1 MATLVSDPTSAG
13 DSSTSIKDQT
23 ATPVPKGTLAQES
36 LRRAL
41 RAFVV
46 AATVMF
52 VAFILIRLA
61 PGDPVT
67 TALGTEAT
75 PELVARFRAEL
86 GLDVNVFTQLMNYL
100 SGLIRGDL
108 GESML
113 NGVPVTTTI
122 MQTLPVTLWM
132 IGLTV
137 GLSLILA
144 IPLALLVATSRRSWL
159 PYVFRSVTA
168 VALAVPV
175 FLVGLVFLLVFAL
188 AWGIA
193 PIEGYDYQFPN
204 NLYYL
209 WVPAL
214 TNAIVLVP
222 ILSRV
227 LCSSLTDNLQEE
239 FVETGVIRG
248 VRSMEFLWFYMLKPS
263 LAPTI
268 VLLSYIMG
276 VMIGST
282 VILETVFALPGIGR
296 ELVNAVNARDYPV
309 VQSIVLVFGVLVV
322 ILSLLGDLIARWLD
336 PRVKWT

>member
-1 MATLVSDPTSAG
+1 MATNVSDPESQV
-13 DSSTSIKDQT
+13 DSPASNHDDKEPPSGR
-23 ATPVPKGTLAQES
+23 ATLARES
-36 LRRAL
+36 GLRAL
-41 RAFVV
+41 RALIV
-46 AATVMF
+46 AAAVMF
-52 VAFILIRLA
+52 IAFILIRLA

-67 TALGTEAT
+67 TAFGPDVN
-75 PELVARFRAEL
+75 PEVIERVRGEL
-86 GLDVNVFTQLMNYL
+86 GLDQNFATQFVVYL
-100 SGLIRGDL
+100 GGLARGDL
-108 GESML
+108 GSSML
-113 NGVPVTTTI
+113 SNVPVATSI
-122 MQTLPVTLWM
+122 AQTLPVTLWM

-137 GLSLILA
+137 ALSLVIS
-144 IPLALLVATSRRSWL
+144 IPLALLVATSRRSWV

-168 VALAVPV
+168 VLLALPV
-175 FLVGLVFLLVFAL
+175 FLVGLLFLLVFAL
-188 AWGIA
+188 DWGIA

-214 TNAIVLVP
+214 TNATVLVP

-248 VRSMEFLWFYMLKPS
+248 VRSVKFLWFYMLKPS

-276 VMIGST
+276 VAVGST
-282 VILETVFALPGIGR
+282 VILETVFSLPGIGR

-322 ILSLLGDLIARWLD
+322 VLSLIGDLIARWLD
-336 PRVKWT
+336 PRVQWR

>member
-1 MATLVSDPTSAG
+1 
-13 DSSTSIKDQT
+13 
-23 ATPVPKGTLAQES
+23 
-36 LRRAL
+36 
-41 RAFVV
+41 
-46 AATVMF
+46 MF
-52 VAFILIRLA
+52 IAFILIRLS

-67 TALGTEAT
+67 TALGPEAT
-75 PELVARFRAEL
+75 PEVVERIRAEL
-86 GLDVNVFTQLMNYL
+86 GLDQNVATQFANYL
-100 SGLIRGDL
+100 GDLARGDL
-108 GESML
+108 GASML
-113 NGVPVTTTI
+113 SNVPVSTTI
-122 MQTLPVTLWM
+122 LQTLPVTLWM

-137 GLSLILA
+137 ALSLVLA
-144 IPLALLVATSRRSWL
+144 IPLALVVATSRKSWV

-168 VALAVPV
+168 VMLALPV
-175 FLVGLVFLLVFAL
+175 FLVGLLFLLVFAL
-188 AWGIA
+188 DWGIA

-214 TNAIVLVP
+214 TNAVVLVP

-248 VRSMEFLWFYMLKPS
+248 VRSIKFLWFYMLRPS

-268 VLLSYIMG
+268 VLLSYMMG

-282 VILETVFALPGIGR
+282 VILETVFSLPGIGR

-309 VQSIVLVFGVLVV
+309 VQSIVLVFGILVV
-322 ILSLLGDLIARWLD
+322 ILSLIGDLIARWLD
-336 PRVKWT
+336 PRVQWT

>member
-1 MATLVSDPTSAG
+1 MVTQVSDPTSAS
-13 DSSTSIKDQT
+13 DSPTSIKDQT
-23 ATPVPKGTLAQES
+23 ATPTPKSTLAQES

-41 RAFVV
+41 RAFMV
-46 AATVMF
+46 AAAVMF
-52 VAFILIRLA
+52 IAFILIRLS

-67 TALGTEAT
+67 AALGTEAT

-113 NGVPVTTTI
+113 NGAPVASTI

-137 GLSLILA
+137 SLSLVLA
-144 IPLALLVATSRRSWL
+144 IPLALVVATSRRSWV

-168 VALAVPV
+168 VALALPV
-175 FLVGLVFLLVFAL
+175 FLMGLVFLLVFAL
-188 AWGIA
+188 DWGIA

-214 TNAIVLVP
+214 TNAVVLVP

-248 VRSMEFLWFYMLKPS
+248 VRSVKFLWFYMLKPS

-268 VLLSYIMG
+268 VLLSYMMG

-282 VILETVFALPGIGR
+282 VILETVFSLPGVGR

-336 PRVKWT
+336 PRVQWT